1 MHSISRAIYN
11 TEKLIARSNVK
22 KSNTAGRKF
31 EESHQEANRC
41 KTPKKKL
48 TTLKSTEKPE
58 AE

>member
-22 KSNTAGRKF
+22 KSNAAGRKF
-31 EESHQEANRC
+31 EESHQEANC